1 MILKLHRYYIFYN
14 NLQAKKIFLVNLM
27 VSEALITH
35 VTNGGKARAMLA
47 IDPFGERHKLIH
59 NGRFQNFEVLLF
71 KIL

>member
-1 MILKLHRYYIFYN
+1 MAQILY
-14 NLQAKKIFLVNLM
+14 NLQAKKFKVNLV

-35 VTNGGKARAMLA
+35 VTNRGKARAMLA
-47 IDPFGERHKLIH
+47 IDPFGKRDKLVH